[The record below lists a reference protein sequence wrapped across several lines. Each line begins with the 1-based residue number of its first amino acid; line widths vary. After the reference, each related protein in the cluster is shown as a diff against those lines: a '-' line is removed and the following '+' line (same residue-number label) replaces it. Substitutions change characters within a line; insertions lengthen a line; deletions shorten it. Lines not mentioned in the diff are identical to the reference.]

1 MSVQEIQDEESEDR
15 TRRPPRAVVG
25 SHREEEE
32 VFGKAYDPKIVRRI
46 WSFVKPYQTQ
56 IVISV
61 LAVLAFTVSQLLIPL
76 IIRYAIDNGM
86 SPGADRMVLV
96 WAVLA
101 FAVVIVVNFGA
112 NWLQETVVG
121 KVAENVLFDMRRAMF
136 AQLQRVS
143 LSFMDK
149 TEVGR
154 LMSRLQGDV
163 NSMQE
168 FLETSVMSV
177 GDIALLFGIV
187 FVLLALDFRLGL
199 LTLSTMP
206 VLFIV
211 RLFWLPKAKVAF
223 MAAHETNSV
232 ANGALAEGINGVR
245 TVQSLDRQK
254 VNFDLYDEKAYANL
268 KTHLTAAKFAQVMVP
283 IVDSLTGIAMATVVV
298 VGGSMVLNGGLDVGV
313 MVAFLFYI
321 QRFFDP
327 IRSLTMQYSVMQR
340 AMASGQRITEV
351 LDVPVDVV
359 DKADAKV
366 LSPEMDG
373 SVEFKNVTFGY
384 RKNLPVLKNVSFRVN
399 PGETVALVGPTGSGK
414 TSSMALVHRFYDVWD
429 GQVLVGGVDVRDLA
443 QDSLGKQI
451 AMVLQEPF
459 LFTGSVLDNIRY
471 HKTEATSEQ
480 VIDAAKAVGAH
491 DFIMKLPDGYESVL
505 EQRGGNLS
513 LGQRQLISF
522 ARALVAD
529 AKILVLDE
537 ATANIDSYTE
547 MLIQKALVKLLEG
560 RTGLVIAHRL
570 ATIRGADRIIVLQN
584 GEKIES
590 GNHDELMA
598 HKGLYSKLY
607 NMNYASFDDIPDEMV
622 AAATS
627 VPKGAAT

>member
-399 PGETVALVGPTGSGK
+399 PGETVAL
-414 TSSMALVHRFYDVWD
+414 
-429 GQVLVGGVDVRDLA
+429 
-443 QDSLGKQI
+443 
-451 AMVLQEPF
+451 
-459 LFTGSVLDNIRY
+459 
-471 HKTEATSEQ
+471 
-480 VIDAAKAVGAH
+480 
-491 DFIMKLPDGYESVL
+491 
-505 EQRGGNLS
+505 
-513 LGQRQLISF
+513 
-522 ARALVAD
+522 
-529 AKILVLDE
+529 
-537 ATANIDSYTE
+537 
-547 MLIQKALVKLLEG
+547 
-560 RTGLVIAHRL
+560 
-570 ATIRGADRIIVLQN
+570 
-584 GEKIES
+584 
-590 GNHDELMA
+590 
-598 HKGLYSKLY
+598 
-607 NMNYASFDDIPDEMV
+607 
-622 AAATS
+622 
-627 VPKGAAT
+627 